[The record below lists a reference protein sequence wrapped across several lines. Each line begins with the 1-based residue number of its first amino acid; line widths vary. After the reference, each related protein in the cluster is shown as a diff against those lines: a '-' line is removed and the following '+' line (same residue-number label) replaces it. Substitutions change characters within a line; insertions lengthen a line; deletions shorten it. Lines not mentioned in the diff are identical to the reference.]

1 LACRLHWRWRWC
13 CRLWQRKGRWTWQL
27 LLKTTLPT
35 EMVNYQRG
43 DPRGG
48 LALALFV
55 MVLTALSLGLVVRSL
70 RRRGLNV
77 QTTGL

>member
-1 LACRLHWRWRWC
+1 MHTNQVILPRFGMV
-13 CRLWQRKGRWTWQL
+13 QRTNNMREKWERSRREL
-27 LLKTTLPT
+27 LSLLGT
-35 EMVNYQRG
+35 
-43 DPRGG
+43 GG